1 MGKQYYCDY
10 CERSFAD
17 GAENRKKHL
26 ASAYHQK
33 LRKAHYDMFK
43 NAATILKE
51 DKSKRPCRKFHSEGH
66 CEFGSSCKYSHLT
79 QNDVMQLIEQANNE
93 KLGAS
98 GKRPRSEPD
107 IDSWLQ
113 TKISK
118 MDRSSDNFPACPLN
132 PVLPSILSS
141 IPNLPPSL
149 IPCKPSE
156 FLRVAKNN
164 GAQWG

>member
-10 CERSFAD
+10 CGRSFAD

-26 ASAYHQK
+26 VSAHHQK

-43 NAATILKE
+43 DAATILEENKL
-51 DKSKRPCRKFHSEGH
+51 KRPCRKFHSEGY
-66 CEFGSSCKYSHLT
+66 CEFGTNCKYSHLT
-79 QNDVMQLIEQANNE
+79 QNDVRQLIEQANNE
-93 KLGAS
+93 KLA
-98 GKRPRSEPD
+98 GKKPRSELD

-113 TKISK
+113 TKILK
-118 MDRSSDNFPACPLN
+118 MNQSSDNLPACPLN

-149 IPCKPSE
+149 IPCTPSE
-156 FLRVAKNN
+156 FLSLSKNN
-164 GAQWG
+164 RPQWG